1 MNFGCSCLGGFGG
14 GEVFIFVWLSW
25 AAFSS
30 FTALELGGFGGGEVL
45 LFLWLSWA
53 AFSSFTALES
63 VREPVVFVPLG
74 YNKSPAYEPSR

>member
-30 FTALELGGFGGGEVL
+30 FTALE
-45 LFLWLSWA
+45 
-53 AFSSFTALES
+53 S
-63 VREPVVFVPLG
+63 VREPVVFLSLG
-74 YNKSPAYEPSR
+74 YNKSPAYEPSRCELSKIRTCMHMSS